1 MILLHTS
8 TRKNSKGQRGFF
20 MPISTKLFLLA
31 LLVPVISN
39 VAFSQQPTPK
49 QSERIKKLE
58 NSLLAPCC
66 YGEPVSRH
74 MSVISFQ
81 MRHEIEDKVMAGES
95 DRDILDYYKRLYGEQ
110 VLMEPEG
117 TKRIVLYS
125 MPIMISLLGLAIVF
139 LFLRHA
145 LRHPHSRQETTTS
158 IKVDA
163 RFTEAIRNA
172 TDEP

>member
-1 MILLHTS
+1 MILLRIS
-8 TRKNSKGQRGFF
+8 TRKNNQRQRGFF
-20 MPISTKLFLLA
+20 IAISAKLFLFV
-31 LLVPVISN
+31 LLVLVFSN
-39 VAFSQQPTPK
+39 LAFPQQPTPK

-74 MSVISFQ
+74 MSEISFQ

-95 DRDILDYYKRLYGEQ
+95 DRDILDHYKRLYGEQ

-145 LRHPHSRQETTTS
+145 LRRPLSRQHAATRIT
-158 IKVDA
+158 VDA

-172 TDEP
+172 TDES

>member
-1 MILLHTS
+1 MILLRIS

-20 MPISTKLFLLA
+20 IPISAKLFLFVF
-31 LLVPVISN
+31 LVPVFSN
-39 VAFSQQPTPK
+39 VAFPQQPTPK

-74 MSVISFQ
+74 MSEISFQ

-110 VLMEPEG
+110 VLVEPEG
-117 TKRIVLYS
+117 TKRNVLYS

-145 LRHPHSRQETTTS
+145 LRRPLSRQHAATRIT
-158 IKVDA
+158 VDA

-172 TDEP
+172 TDES